1 MVGHSVRAE
10 REIAAAVERVWEVI
24 TDLDYA
30 AEVIPAIL
38 SIERLEGEGYG
49 PGVRWRET
57 RRMWGREETEEM
69 WVESAEEPSATVI
82 RAESRGTEY
91 GTTYTLERA
100 GEGTRLVCDFSAETP
115 HPGPA
120 QRLGWLLFGKAGMK
134 ATRKALEQDLAH
146 IAGAAE
152 HVEDESGGAAVD
164 DA

>member
-1 MVGHSVRAE
+1 ME

-38 SIERLEGEGYG
+38 TIERLEGEGYE

-57 RRMWGREETEEM
+57 RKMWGREETEEM
-69 WVESAEEPSATVI
+69 WVESAEAPTETVI
-82 RAESRGTEY
+82 RAESRGTQY
-91 GTTYTLERA
+91 VTTYSLEA
-100 GEGTRLVCDFSAETP
+100 LEHGTRLVCDFSAETP

-120 QRLGWLLFGKAGMK
+120 QRLGWLLFGRAGMK

-152 HVEDESGGAAVD
+152 HVDEETHGPDGEHA
-164 DA
+164 